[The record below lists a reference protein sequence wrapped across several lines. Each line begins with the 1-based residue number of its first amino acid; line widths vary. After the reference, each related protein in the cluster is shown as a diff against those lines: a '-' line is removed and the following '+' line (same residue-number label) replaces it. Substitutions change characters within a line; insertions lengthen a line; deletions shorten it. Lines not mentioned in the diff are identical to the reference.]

1 MKKKVVAMVLGAAM
15 VMSMAACGG
24 GKTADTTTAAAADA
38 GAGTTAAVSGAV
50 NTDDL
55 PEVTLTLGSSA
66 ASSNDTY
73 QVMVD
78 LEKEVEEKT
87 GGKLKINVVWD
98 GTLGGDGELVES
110 CMGGS
115 VDMVSLASSPLLA
128 YFPEIA
134 VFDMPMV
141 FDSTDQA
148 AKGLSAFTECERRIS
163 SC

>member
-1 MKKKVVAMVLGAAM
+1 
-15 VMSMAACGG
+15 MAEIITKIHMRRKINEEKSSSNGTESGNGNVHGSLRRRKDSGHDDGSSCECR
-24 GKTADTTTAAAADA
+24 
-38 GAGTTAAVSGAV
+38 AGTTAAVSGAV

-98 GTLGGDGELVES
+98 GTAGRRWRVGGELH
-110 CMGGS
+110 GRKRGYGILGIFS
-115 VDMVSLASSPLLA
+115 VAGI
-128 YFPEIA
+128 FPGDRGI
-134 VFDMPMV
+134 
-141 FDSTDQA
+141 
-148 AKGLSAFTECERRIS
+148 
-163 SC
+163 

>member
-98 GTLGGDGELVES
+98 RYAGRRWRVGGELH
-110 CMGGS
+110 GRKRGYGILGIFS
-115 VDMVSLASSPLLA
+115 VAGI
-128 YFPEIA
+128 FPGDRGI
-134 VFDMPMV
+134 
-141 FDSTDQA
+141 
-148 AKGLSAFTECERRIS
+148 
-163 SC
+163 

>member
-78 LEKEVEEKT
+78 LEKE
-87 GGKLKINVVWD
+87 GKDWRQAKNQC
-98 GTLGGDGELVES
+98 GLGRYAGRRWRVGGELH
-110 CMGGS
+110 GRKRGYGILGIFS
-115 VDMVSLASSPLLA
+115 VAGI
-128 YFPEIA
+128 FPGDRGI
-134 VFDMPMV
+134 
-141 FDSTDQA
+141 
-148 AKGLSAFTECERRIS
+148 
-163 SC
+163 